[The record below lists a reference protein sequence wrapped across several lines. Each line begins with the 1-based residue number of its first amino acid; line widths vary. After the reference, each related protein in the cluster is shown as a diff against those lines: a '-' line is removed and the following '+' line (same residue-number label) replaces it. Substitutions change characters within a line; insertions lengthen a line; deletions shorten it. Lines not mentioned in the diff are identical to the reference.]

1 MKGKK
6 DNKIII
12 SYNLP
17 QNSLGDKSFDDIAEI
32 LRRRFIDVVLPSDD
46 TIDRPVNNDS
56 LPPQKEAD
64 ENNSAYFN
72 RLRKLWGKV
81 FQVEET
87 HQRWKAKHLNGVQER
102 DLKRR
107 IFIQLRELLKS
118 GFLRNDY
125 IETGMPD
132 EDCKKAK
139 EWLRHEGWTG
149 LLEEVDGAVWKLAL
163 LLRHLLKVKPVHCL
177 LCDAGNVGFYISDM
191 RERLRWEDVEAF
203 FHFDTYMHL
212 VYEDMNKLNDVET
225 CNHKGGAN
233 DLEQQ
238 KEKAVSDFVN
248 KICQLADNVYSAWN
262 GKEVNLGG
270 QMGLAEVVVKRDELK
285 AYIQNEQSKKFDEL
299 AERCFPPKAAN
310 KRKLCE
316 YVKQLYDAGY
326 FGKLTKKELAKILAP
341 IVELGSGTVQGNL

>member
-1 MKGKK
+1 MKDK
-6 DNKIII
+6 DNKFFI

-17 QNSLGDKSFDDIAEI
+17 QNPLGDKSFDEITEI
-32 LRRRFIDVVLPSDD
+32 LRRSLFGVALPSED
-46 TIDRPVNNDS
+46 TIDRPVNSDS

-64 ENNSAYFN
+64 EDDSAYFN

-87 HQRWKAKHLNGVQER
+87 HQRWKTKHLNGVQER

-107 IFIQLRELLKS
+107 IFIQLQELLKS

-125 IETGMPD
+125 IETGMPE

-139 EWLRHEGWTG
+139 EWLRQEGWAG

-203 FHFDTYMHL
+203 FRFDTYMHL
-212 VYEDMNKLNDVET
+212 VYEDLNKLNDVEA
-225 CNHKGGAN
+225 CNHRGGSN

-238 KEKAVSDFVN
+238 KERAVSDFVN

-285 AYIQNEQSKKFDEL
+285 TFIQNEQSKQFDEL
-299 AERCFPPKAAN
+299 AERCFPPQAAN
-310 KRKLCE
+310 KRKFCE
-316 YVKQLYDAGY
+316 YVKQLYEAG
-326 FGKLTKKELAKILAP
+326 FLGKLTKKELAKILAP
-341 IVELGSGTVQGNL
+341 IVGLKPGTVQGIL

>member
-1 MKGKK
+1 MKKDK
-6 DNKIII
+6 DNKFLI
-12 SYNLP
+12 SYNLI
-17 QNSLGDKSFDDIAEI
+17 QNLFGAKDYDEIVEI
-32 LRRRFIDVVLPSDD
+32 LLRRFNDVALPSDD
-46 TIDRPVNNDS
+46 TIDRPENSDS

-64 ENNSAYFN
+64 EDYSAYFN

-87 HQRWKAKHLNGVQER
+87 HQRWKTKHLNGVQER

-107 IFIQLRELLKS
+107 IFIQLQELLKS

-125 IETGMPD
+125 IETGMPE

-139 EWLRHEGWTG
+139 EWLRREGWAG

-203 FHFDTYMHL
+203 FRFDTYMRL
-212 VYEDMNKLNDVET
+212 VYEDLNKLNDVEA
-225 CNHKGGAN
+225 CNHRGGSN

-238 KEKAVSDFVN
+238 KERAVSDFVN

-285 AYIQNEQSKKFDEL
+285 SFIQNEQSKKFDEL
-299 AERCFPPKAAN
+299 AERCFPSQAAN
-310 KRKLCE
+310 KRKFCE
-316 YVKQLYDAGY
+316 YVKQLYETGF

-341 IVELGSGTVQGNL
+341 IVGLAPGTVQGNL